1 MFYKLLQAGGKNL
14 TGQHGLIHIY
24 TGDGKGKTTAAIG
37 LSIRF
42 AGNCGNVLFTQFL
55 KDDKSSEINI
65 LKKINN
71 ITFMASGKNFGFTR
85 SMTPEI
91 KELAKTHFSQ
101 YLYQALENVTL
112 KSNNFELLVLDEII
126 AADNFELIPH
136 EKLISFLK
144 NKPKNLEVVLTGRN
158 PSDDIIS
165 LADYVSEIKKIKHP
179 YDKKISAR
187 AGIEY

>member
-1 MFYKLLQAGGKNL
+1 MVSKQ
-14 TGQHGLIHIY
+14 GLIHIY
-24 TGDGKGKTTAAIG
+24 TGEGKGKTTAAIG

-42 AGNCGNVLFTQFL
+42 AGNGGNVLFTQFL

-65 LKKINN
+65 LNKIDN
-71 ITFMASGKNFGFTR
+71 ITFLASGKNFGFTR

-91 KELAKTHFSQ
+91 KKLAKAHFSSH
-101 YLYQALENVTL
+101 LNKTIEIAVS
-112 KSNNFELLVLDEII
+112 KSKNFNLLVLDEII
-126 AADNFELIPH
+126 AADNSGFVPH

-144 NKPKNLEVVLTGRN
+144 NKPENLEVVLTGRS

-179 YDKKISAR
+179 YDKKIQAR
-187 AGIEY
+187 AGIEF